1 MARYEKGR
9 KGETRARIVELA
21 SRRFRADGV
30 DGVGI
35 ATLMA
40 DAGLTNGGFYAH
52 FDSKE
57 QLVKEAVLLALSEM
71 PGEPARK
78 VDDGTYDL
86 AAFVDRYLSSAHRDH
101 PEQGCAVAALSS
113 DLMRRPAASRSA
125 FQLEALATIDR
136 IAAGLPAFVRPDD
149 RRQLA
154 FAVFAHLLGTIQMA
168 RLITD
173 GPTSDAILARGRCEA
188 LRLAGYD
195 AEPKLQRAERR
206 SSPR

>member
-1 MARYEKGR
+1 M
-9 KGETRARIVELA
+9 
-21 SRRFRADGV
+21 

-86 AAFVDRYLSSAHRDH
+86 PAFVDRYLSA
-101 PEQGCAVAALSS
+101 PT
-113 DLMRRPAASRSA
+113 
-125 FQLEALATIDR
+125 ATIPNR
-136 IAAGLPAFVRPDD
+136 VARSRRYRP
-149 RRQLA
+149 
-154 FAVFAHLLGTIQMA
+154 T
-168 RLITD
+168 
-173 GPTSDAILARGRCEA
+173 
-188 LRLAGYD
+188 
-195 AEPKLQRAERR
+195 
-206 SSPR
+206 